1 MKKRIF
7 KDIVWISAIG
17 IILSSVFS
25 LMFYFKNYQKTSK
38 EYLTGV
44 ISIIDSTINYE
55 PDKIAYLG
63 RTSSFYEN
71 ISVVCVDEDRN
82 ILFNSEEGN
91 SNIIK
96 FIESERFEDSI
107 KTGVYNPDTYRENIL
122 KDVYYN
128 AFKLRDGDVLLVS
141 TEMDSIIGLFVKVF
155 PVLLLIMLVVIIAGN
170 TISWKTSDG
179 LITLMLSDIKD
190 DGTGEIN
197 VQEISPILQELKSQR
212 QTIVKQLE
220 EKRIDEN
227 TIQIILENMEE
238 GFMMT
243 DGQRNVLMVNRAA
256 LRLLDALDSVIDKNV
271 LYLTRN
277 EDILNAIFEA
287 LEGNPTEGIIVLNE
301 KYIKYYSNPVYIED
315 NLVGSVLFLIDQTK
329 QIESQ
334 KIREE
339 FSANVS
345 HELKTPLTS
354 IYGFAELLMNDI
366 ITAEEDKKEVIE
378 DIYIESKRLLNLTDD
393 IMKISRLEGQETLVK
408 EEVNLREIADEVA
421 NSFEKIAKSKDI
433 VINVEGEATLFANE
447 TMIWELFRN
456 LTENALKYNSG
467 GGSVDISLTSG
478 KDVEIIFRDMGIGIP
493 KEKLGRIFERF
504 YRVDESRNKK
514 RGGTGLGLSIVKHVV
529 KRHNGEI
536 YIDSELGIGTTIG
549 IVLPIEEGE

>member
-7 KDIVWISAIG
+7 KDIVWVSAIG

-55 PDKIAYLG
+55 PDKISYLS
-63 RTSSFYEN
+63 RTSGFYEN
-71 ISVVCVDEDRN
+71 ISVVCVDSHRN
-82 ILFNSEEGN
+82 ILFNSDEEN

-96 FIESERFEDSI
+96 FIQSEKFEDSI

-155 PVLLLIMLVVIIAGN
+155 PVLLLIILVVIIVGN
-170 TISWKTSDG
+170 TISWRTSDG

-190 DGTGEIN
+190 DGASEIN

-256 LRLLDALDSVIDKNV
+256 LKLLDALDSVIDKNV

-287 LEGNPTEGIIVLNE
+287 LEGNPTEGVIVLNE

-315 NLVGSVLFLIDQTK
+315 KLVGSVLFLIDQTK

-467 GGSVDISLTSG
+467 GGSVDISLTTGES
-478 KDVEIIFRDMGIGIP
+478 VQIIVKDMGIGIP